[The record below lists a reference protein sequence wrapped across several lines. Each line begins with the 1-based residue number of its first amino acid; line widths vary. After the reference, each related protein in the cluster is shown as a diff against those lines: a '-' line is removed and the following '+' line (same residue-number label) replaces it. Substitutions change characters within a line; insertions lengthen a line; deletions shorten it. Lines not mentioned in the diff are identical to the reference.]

1 MSGAAGG
8 GPVAN
13 GAANSR
19 AIRGITGGQTIGP
32 FFAFGL
38 PYPGGDALVAP
49 WSPGAVL
56 IKGTVF
62 DGSDAPVPDAL
73 VELWQPAADGGVPTA
88 AGSLRRD
95 GVTFTGFGRA
105 ATDPEGRFRFWTV
118 EPGVVDG
125 SDAAPFFA
133 VAVFARGLLDGL
145 HTRIYLPDDADALER
160 DPLLSSLSAA
170 ERETLV
176 ARRDA
181 AGHLTHD
188 IRLQGE
194 KETVFLVYR

>member
-1 MSGAAGG
+1 MSGGVTG
-8 GPVAN
+8 D
-13 GAANSR
+13 GAA
-19 AIRGITGGQTIGP
+19 RGITAGQTIGP
-32 FFAFGL
+32 FYGFGL
-38 PYPGGDALVAP
+38 PYPGGEELVTP
-49 WSPGAVL
+49 YSPGAVL
-56 IKGTVF
+56 LSGTVM
-62 DGSDAPVPDAL
+62 DGAGAPVPDAL
-73 VELWQPAADGGVPTA
+73 VELWQPAADGTVPTA
-88 AGSLRRD
+88 TGSLRRD

-105 ATDPEGRFRFWTV
+105 ATDAAGRFRFWTV
-118 EPGVVDG
+118 KPGAVDG
-125 SDAAPFFA
+125 SESAPFLA

-145 HTRIYLPDDADALER
+145 HTRIYLPEDADALAR

>member
-1 MSGAAGG
+1 MSTDD
-8 GPVAN
+8 
-13 GAANSR
+13 
-19 AIRGITGGQTIGP
+19 GITAGQTIGP

-38 PYPGGDALVAP
+38 PFTGGGDLVAP

-56 IKGTVF
+56 LSGTVT
-62 DGSDAPVPDAL
+62 DGAGAPVPDAL
-73 VELWQPAADGGVPTA
+73 VELWQPSADGAVSSA

-105 ATDPEGRFRFWTV
+105 APDPEGRFRFWTV
-118 EPGVVDG
+118 EPGRIDG
-125 SDAAPFFA
+125 SDSAPFIA
-133 VAVFARGLLDGL
+133 VALFARGLLDAL
-145 HTRIYLPDDADALER
+145 HSRIYLPDDAGALER
-160 DPLLSSLSAA
+160 DPLLASLSAA

-181 AGHLTHD
+181 DGHLVHD

-194 KETVFLVYR
+194 QETVFLVYR

>member
-1 MSGAAGG
+1 MSGETDSG
-8 GPVAN
+8 
-13 GAANSR
+13 

-38 PYPGGDALVAP
+38 AYPGGGELVAP

-56 IKGTVF
+56 ISGTVL
-62 DGSDAPVPDAL
+62 DGAGSPVPDAL
-73 VELWQPAADGGVPTA
+73 VELWQPAPDGTVPTT

-105 ATDPEGRFRFWTV
+105 ATDPSGRFRFWTV
-118 EPGVVDG
+118 EPGTVDG
-125 SDAAPFFA
+125 SAPFFA

-145 HTRIYLPDDADALER
+145 HTRIYLPDDTDALER